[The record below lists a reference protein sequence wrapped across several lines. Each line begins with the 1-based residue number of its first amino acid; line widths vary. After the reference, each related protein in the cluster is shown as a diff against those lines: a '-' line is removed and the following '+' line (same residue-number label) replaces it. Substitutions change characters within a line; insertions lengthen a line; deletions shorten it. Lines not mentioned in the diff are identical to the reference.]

1 MYAPSR
7 RANVSQSTSDVLV
20 DWGQWPTWVVVVV
33 VVAVVVVA
41 KYKVKLIP
49 LSLTEPWRG
58 AFMSPLCA
66 EH

>member
-1 MYAPSR
+1 MYAPNR

-33 VVAVVVVA
+33 VVA

-49 LSLTEPWRG
+49 LSLTEPRRG

-66 EH
+66 EY

>member
-7 RANVSQSTSDVLV
+7 RANVSQSTSHLFV

-33 VVAVVVVA
+33 VVVVLVA
-41 KYKVKLIP
+41 KGKVKLIP
-49 LSLTEPWRG
+49 LFLTEPRRG

-66 EH
+66 EY